1 MFYWTEFCHFF
12 EITLNHQR
20 GAIDNS
26 KSMKPIPPS
35 ELILNPDGSIYHLNL
50 RPEHI
55 APTIILVG
63 DPGRVAKVSKHFDTV
78 EHRVQKREFITHTG
92 FIGKKR
98 ITVLS
103 TGIGTDNIDIVMNE
117 LDALVNIDL
126 HTRLPKEEL
135 ISLDFIRIGTSG
147 ILSRD
152 IGVDQFLISSFGIG
166 LDSLLL
172 YYPYPQNEE
181 EKALSDSFSNFSKIH
196 GLPVQ
201 PLAAAAS
208 KSLLNEIGTNM
219 HKGITLSCP
228 GFYGPQGRVIRLQAK
243 IQPTFFAAAGQFQFN
258 AHRLTNFEMETSA
271 IYGMASMLG
280 HRAVSCNAL
289 IANRITN
296 VFSKDPKKVV
306 EQLIVE
312 VLEGVVV

>member
-1 MFYWTEFCHFF
+1 M
-12 EITLNHQR
+12 
-20 GAIDNS
+20 
-26 KSMKPIPPS
+26 KKPIPPS

-50 RPEHI
+50 RPDQI

-63 DPGRVAKVSKHFDTV
+63 DPDRVGKVSRHFDRI

-92 FIGKKR
+92 YLGDR
-98 ITVLS
+98 RLTVLS

-126 HTRLPKEEL
+126 NTRLIKEEL
-135 ISLDFIRIGTSG
+135 TSLDFIRIGTSG
-147 ILSRD
+147 ILSKD
-152 IGVDQFLISSFGIG
+152 IGVDELLISSFGIG
-166 LDSLLL
+166 LDSLLP
-172 YYPYPQNEE
+172 YYTYPQNEE
-181 EKALSDSFSNFSKIH
+181 EKALSLAFSNFSNKQ

-208 KSLLNEIGTNM
+208 DSLLNEIGTQM
-219 HKGITLSCP
+219 HRGITLTCP
-228 GFYGPQGRVIRLQAK
+228 GFYGPQGRIIRLPAK
-243 IQPTFFAAAGQFQFN
+243 IKPSFFAAAGEFQFHG
-258 AHRLTNFEMETSA
+258 HRLANFEMETSA

-296 VFSKDPKKVV
+296 VFSKDPKGVV
-306 EQLIVE
+306 EKLIVE
-312 VLEGVVV
+312 VLGRLDG